1 MVIRNA
7 RRKQYGISLIELLVA
22 STIGL
27 IMLMLIGSI
36 YIKGQKLYA
45 DRSQNLLLI
54 QELND
59 ALRFI
64 KEESNR
70 AGFNG
75 SSHYS
80 AVLSGASNV
89 IHVSGEQLSYAYKT
103 SELPDKWRAIS
114 IKYASETLKICTKS
128 NLSFIPDIH
137 FCTRFYSLLDT
148 DIITMTD
155 FSLVQTSLNRSVSS
169 AYLSISTTVKLKN
182 TSHQYATEIKLM
194 QRNWK

>member
-1 MVIRNA
+1 MVIRNV
-7 RRKQYGISLIELLVA
+7 RQKQYGTSLIELLVA

-27 IMLMLIGSI
+27 MILTLIGSI
-36 YIKGQKLYA
+36 YLKGQKLYA

-64 KEESNR
+64 KEEGYR

-89 IHVSGEQLSYAYKT
+89 IHVSGEQLSYVYKT
-103 SELPDKWRAIS
+103 SELPDKWRGIS

-128 NLSFIPDIH
+128 NLSVIPDIH

-148 DIITMTD
+148 NIMTMTD
-155 FSLVQTSLNRSVSS
+155 FTLVQTSLNHSVSS
-169 AYLSISTTVKLKN
+169 AYLSISATVKLKN
-182 TSHQYATEIKLM
+182 TPHQYSSKIKLM
-194 QRNWK
+194 QRNWQ

>member
-1 MVIRNA
+1 MVIINVRQ
-7 RRKQYGISLIELLVA
+7 KQYGTSLIELLVA

-27 IMLMLIGSI
+27 MILTLIGSI
-36 YIKGQKLYA
+36 YLKGQKLYA

-64 KEESNR
+64 KEEGYR

-89 IHVSGEQLSYAYKT
+89 IHVSGEQLSYVYKT
-103 SELPDKWRAIS
+103 SELPDKWRGIS

-128 NLSFIPDIH
+128 NLSVIPDIH

-148 DIITMTD
+148 NIMTMTD
-155 FSLVQTSLNRSVSS
+155 FTLVQTSLNHSVSS
-169 AYLSISTTVKLKN
+169 AYLSISATVKLKN
-182 TSHQYATEIKLM
+182 TPHQYSSKIKLM
-194 QRNWK
+194 QRNWQ

>member
-1 MVIRNA
+1 MVIRNV
-7 RRKQYGISLIELLVA
+7 RQKQYGISLIELLVA

-27 IMLMLIGSI
+27 MILTLIGSI
-36 YIKGQKLYA
+36 YLKGQKLYA
-45 DRSQNLLLI
+45 DRSRNLLLI

-64 KEESNR
+64 KEEGYR

-89 IHVSGEQLSYAYKT
+89 IHVSGEQLSYVYKT
-103 SELPDKWRAIS
+103 SELPDKWRGIS

-128 NLSFIPDIH
+128 NLSVIPDIH
-137 FCTRFYSLLDT
+137 FCARFYSLLDT
-148 DIITMTD
+148 NIMTMTD
-155 FSLVQTSLNRSVSS
+155 FTLVQTSLNHSVSS
-169 AYLSISTTVKLKN
+169 AYLSISATVKLKN
-182 TSHQYATEIKLM
+182 TPHQYSSKIKLM
-194 QRNWK
+194 QRNWQ

>member
-1 MVIRNA
+1 MVIRNV
-7 RRKQYGISLIELLVA
+7 RQKQYGISLIELLVA

-27 IMLMLIGSI
+27 MILTLIGSI
-36 YIKGQKLYA
+36 YLKGQKLYA

-64 KEESNR
+64 KEEGYR

-89 IHVSGEQLSYAYKT
+89 IHVSGEQLSYVYKT
-103 SELPDKWRAIS
+103 SELPDKWRGIS

-128 NLSFIPDIH
+128 NLSVIPDIH

-148 DIITMTD
+148 NIMTMTD
-155 FSLVQTSLNRSVSS
+155 FTLVQTSLNHSVSS
-169 AYLSISTTVKLKN
+169 AYLSISATVKLKN
-182 TSHQYATEIKLM
+182 TPHQYSSKIKLM
-194 QRNWK
+194 QRNWQ